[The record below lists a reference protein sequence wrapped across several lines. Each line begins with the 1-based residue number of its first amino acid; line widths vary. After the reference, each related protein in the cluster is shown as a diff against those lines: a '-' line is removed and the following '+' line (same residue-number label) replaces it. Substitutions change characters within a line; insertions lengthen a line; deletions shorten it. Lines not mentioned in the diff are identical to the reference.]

1 MGAKWPQP
9 SNRYVRG
16 SKMGNGDSAIRLRI
30 FFLVSALCLHV
41 SWAMENQSFPKVDP
55 AFWRMK
61 VKTIANDSLQMDSL
75 RGKYVL
81 LNFWGEWCQKCQEE
95 IPFLVRQEKK
105 YARGGLK
112 IVGFLKSQNPAKA
125 KKLLKES
132 GADWTQVELN
142 PQVEEMFHIRKFP
155 TNLLISPSGEIV
167 MEGFSNHY
175 QDFKKRLEAAG
186 PAPEVKQNEISA
198 PKK

>member
-1 MGAKWPQP
+1 MGK
-9 SNRYVRG
+9 
-16 SKMGNGDSAIRLRI
+16 GNSAIRLRI
-30 FFLVSALCLHV
+30 FGLGFALCLSA
-41 SWAMENQSFPKVDP
+41 SWAGENQSFPKVDP

-61 VKTIANDSLQMDSL
+61 VKTVGNDSLRLESL

-105 YARGGLK
+105 YSRSGLE

-125 KKLLKES
+125 KKLLKEN
-132 GADWTQVELN
+132 GADWTQIELD

-155 TNLLISPSGEIV
+155 TNLLISPDGEIV

-175 QDFKKRLEAAG
+175 QDFKRRLAASG

>member
-1 MGAKWPQP
+1 MGK
-9 SNRYVRG
+9 
-16 SKMGNGDSAIRLRI
+16 GNSTIRLRT
-30 FFLVSALCLHV
+30 FCLGLALYLYS
-41 SWAMENQSFPKVDP
+41 SWAAENQSFPKVDP
-55 AFWRMK
+55 AFWRLK
-61 VKTIANDSLQMDSL
+61 IKTIADDSLRLDSL

-105 YARGGLK
+105 YARTGFK
-112 IVGFLKSQNPAKA
+112 IVGFLKSENRAKA
-125 KKLLKES
+125 KKLLKEN
-132 GADWTQVELN
+132 GADWTQVELD

-155 TNLLISPSGEIV
+155 TNLLISPDGEIV

-175 QDFKKRLEAAG
+175 QDFKKRLESSG